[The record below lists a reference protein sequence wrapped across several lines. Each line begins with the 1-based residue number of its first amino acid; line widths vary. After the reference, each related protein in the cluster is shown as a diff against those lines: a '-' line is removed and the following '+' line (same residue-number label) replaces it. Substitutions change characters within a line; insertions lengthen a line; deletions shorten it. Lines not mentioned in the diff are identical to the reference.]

1 MPLNAKDSYC
11 FNETYLKDKEVHE
24 WMDDV
29 NPYAVMNILN
39 TLFEAIRRGL
49 WDATDE
55 YKEFLNEM
63 YEKAEERIEEIT
75 DR

>member
-1 MPLNAKDSYC
+1 MN
-11 FNETYLKDKEVHE
+11 
-24 WMDDV
+24 DV

-39 TLFEAIRRGL
+39 TLYEAIKRGL

-55 YKEFLNEM
+55 YKDLLKELYME
-63 YEKAEERIEEIT
+63 AEERLESIT